1 MSLTQ
6 EDVAK
11 ILELIKN
18 SPYDEMK
25 LEMGDLKLVL
35 NKQGTQSSTEFK
47 SNSVTTVLE
56 RLEEQDQTVPQ
67 TDTIVAK
74 ETVDSSVEENATAI
88 PAPSAGLF
96 YRAPS
101 PGSPPFVE
109 VGSMVSPGD
118 ELGIVEIMK
127 LFISVKAE
135 IKGRVVKICAEN
147 EQQINTGQT
156 LFYIQPE

>member
-25 LEMGDLKLVL
+25 LEMGDLKIVL

-47 SNSVTTVLE
+47 SNSVTTVLD
-56 RLEEQDQTVPQ
+56 RTEEQDQTVPQ

-101 PGSPPFVE
+101 PGAPTFVE

-147 EQQINTGQT
+147 EQQVNTGQT